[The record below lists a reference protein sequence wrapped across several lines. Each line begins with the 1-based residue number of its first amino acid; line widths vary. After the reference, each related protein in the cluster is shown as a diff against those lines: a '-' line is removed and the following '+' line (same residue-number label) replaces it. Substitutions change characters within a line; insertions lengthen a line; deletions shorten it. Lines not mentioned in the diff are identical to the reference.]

1 MSRKAIQS
9 PDIKAVGPYSH
20 AVDAGGLIF
29 LSGQIPVEP
38 ETGKLVPGG
47 VGAQTEQCLKNAL
60 SVLAAAGLDES
71 HVQKVTVFLTDMAD
85 FAAMNEVY
93 KTRFSEPYP
102 ARSAIA
108 VAGLPLGAM
117 VEIETIAKK

>member
-1 MSRKAIQS
+1 MSRKSVQF

-20 AVDAGGLIF
+20 AVDAGGLVF
-29 LSGQIPVEP
+29 LSGQIPVDP

-47 VGAQTEQCLKNAL
+47 ISAQTEQCLKNAL
-60 SVLAAAGLDES
+60 NVLAAAGLDES
-71 HVQKVTVFLTDMAD
+71 HVQKVTVFLTDMAN

-93 KTRFSEPYP
+93 KTRFSEPYS

-108 VAGLPLGAM
+108 VAGLPLGAA
-117 VEIETIAKK
+117 VEIEIVAKK